1 MREFLSYIA
10 IVISSIAGVVSILN
24 YIEKKI
30 KRRSNPSQG
39 KRRFK

>member
-1 MREFLSYIA
+1 MREIFSYIA
-10 IVISSIAGVVSILN
+10 IAISSIAGVVRILN
-24 YIEKKI
+24 YIERKI